1 MTSTARWSHFR
12 IGLVGL
18 AAVALIGA
26 LVTVGSTM
34 SPGTSTYTAELE
46 HTGGLRIGEEVQ
58 VAGVGVGEVTRIE
71 LGDRLVRVT
80 FTADDDVDLGS
91 QTIAEVKVAT
101 LLGTHFLLVSP
112 RGGGELADDT
122 IPLRQTR
129 VPFNL
134 QDVLDEG
141 VPEVN
146 NLDAAGIERSLGT
159 LADTLDA
166 SGGELGPAL
175 DGVRDLSALVDTRSD
190 ELGRLLSAARNVS
203 AQLNDS
209 GADMIT
215 LMRQADVI
223 LDALRTRR
231 ETIHALLRDLAALGT
246 QLTGV
251 IEDTRADLSP
261 TLRDLDKVV
270 AMLER
275 HDGSL
280 DAAIRTLAP
289 TARYFAN
296 AGGNGSWLDQYA
308 ADSTPDNVNC
318 AEQGGC

>member
-1 MTSTARWSHFR
+1 
-12 IGLVGL
+12 
-18 AAVALIGA
+18 VA
-26 LVTVGSTM
+26 STM
-34 SPGTSTYTAELE
+34 SPGASTYTAELE
-46 HTGGLRIGEEVQ
+46 HTGGLRLGEEVQ

-80 FTADDDVDLGS
+80 FTADDHVELGS

-190 ELGRLLSAARNVS
+190 QLGSLLSAARHVS

-209 GADMIT
+209 GTDMIT

-308 ADSTPDNVNC
+308 SDSTPDNVNC